1 MMPNGLMDPFP
12 RALRFSRRT
21 LICGALMVAS
31 FGQQLL
37 VAGPARWFEF
47 ACFERRGHRTAWLTR
62 MRAVVKPALAG
73 ERGDAGKHM
82 VDRVLPR
89 PKGQFT
95 QARCVDQ
102 RATLRQFDEHAA
114 WRRVAAARNG
124 LPHRLGNLAR
134 PAKQSRGDRRL

>member
-73 ERGDAGKHM
+73 ERRDSGKHIG
-82 VDRVLPR
+82 DRGLPR
-89 PKGQFT
+89 AKGPVT
-95 QARCVDQ
+95 QARCVEP
-102 RATLRQFDEHAA
+102 RATSRQVVVQATGA
-114 WRRVAAARNG
+114 
-124 LPHRLGNLAR
+124 
-134 PAKQSRGDRRL
+134 